1 MMNSRPTKKP
11 EAPRGPFKGLRNW
24 LLGVMASKSFLLLVS
39 FVVAVLAWGA
49 LVASDGTL
57 TRQKVF
63 SNVPVSVTGESTLKS
78 RGYIVMDNLSEL
90 TSGVRLTVEV
100 AQSNYSRV
108 TGASYNPH
116 FDLSKITGMGENEL
130 KVSFSS
136 QLYGPV
142 VDCEPE
148 SVTVNVDRYMTRR
161 VPVVLELTGE
171 LPEGV
176 YLDTYRTDPA
186 MLSVSGPQTLVTK
199 VARAAAKLDLS
210 ALSAERMS
218 DRSALKIRL
227 QDAEGNLIVS
237 DKVEVTNQT
246 VITDA
251 VVVET
256 ELVPAK
262 HVALLVESFVT
273 GEPAEGYELLGV
285 ECAEEEIRIAAK
297 QEVLDAIEFLTTD
310 HPIDITG
317 VQSSVSGYVRL
328 KRPSGLENTLPSDVA
343 VTVHIGEKIIDRT
356 LRAVDVEID
365 GLDKDMK
372 ADLSADKLTLQLTGP
387 FGYLKEL
394 TRDELRLFVDVGGL
408 EPGEHVLPVQVYLD
422 NAEDMEEQLTCALS
436 EPEITVTIEER

>member
-11 EAPRGPFKGLRNW
+11 EAPRGPFKGLRSW
-24 LLGVMASKSFLLLVS
+24 LLGVMASKGFLMLVS
-39 FVVAVLAWGA
+39 FLVAVLAWGA

-78 RGYIVMDNLSEL
+78 RGYIVMDDLNEL
-90 TSGVRLTVEV
+90 ISGVRLTVEV

-116 FDLSKITGMGENEL
+116 FDLSKIAGMGENEL

-142 VDCEPE
+142 IDCEPE
-148 SVTVNVDRYMTRR
+148 SITVNVDRYMTRR

-176 YLDTYRTDPA
+176 YLDTHRTDPA

-199 VARAAAKLDLS
+199 VARACAQLDLA

-218 DRSALKIRL
+218 DRTALKIRL
-227 QDAEGNLIVS
+227 QDTAGNPIVS
-237 DKVEVTNQT
+237 EKIEVTNQT

-262 HVALLVESFVT
+262 YVPLLADDFVI
-273 GEPAEGYELLGV
+273 GEPAEGYELLGI
-285 ECAEEEIRIAAK
+285 ECAQSELMVAAK
-297 QEVLDAIEFLTTD
+297 KDVLDAIEFLTTES
-310 HPIDITG
+310 PIDISAATDD
-317 VQSSVSGYVRL
+317 VSGYVRL
-328 KRPSGLENTLPSDVA
+328 KRPSGLENMLPADVA
-343 VTVHIGEKIIDRT
+343 VTARIGEKTIDRT
-356 LRAVDVEID
+356 LRAVDVQID
-365 GLDKDMK
+365 GLDKEMK
-372 ADLSADKLTLQLTGP
+372 AGLSTDKVTLQLTGP

-394 TRDELRLFVDVGGL
+394 TRDDLHLFVDVGGL
-408 EPGEHVLPVQVYLD
+408 EPGEYLLPVQVYLN
-422 NAEDMEEQLTCALS
+422 NAEELQEQLTCALS
-436 EPEITVTIEER
+436 EPEITVTIEKR